1 MLIHT
6 HIRTYLCILAEFY
19 FYTHIY
25 AIYVAYIISMKHMVC
40 RCVFTPYLK
49 KTERLSSAMRSFVSR
64 KCRKSRWILRY
75 TRKTEVL
82 FSVLC
87 KKEEE
92 EQESKEEA
100 AEEDKSVTQRGQEEE
115 DLRSL
120 SLCLVPSGVKML
132 RHMCAWRRYR
142 CLRYIDQNTCSWGAW
157 YRTL

>member
-1 MLIHT
+1 M
-6 HIRTYLCILAEFY
+6 
-19 FYTHIY
+19 
-25 AIYVAYIISMKHMVC
+25 
-40 RCVFTPYLK
+40 
-49 KTERLSSAMRSFVSR
+49 
-64 KCRKSRWILRY
+64 
-75 TRKTEVL
+75 L

-132 RHMCAWRRYR
+132 RHMCA
-142 CLRYIDQNTCSWGAW
+142 
-157 YRTL
+157 